1 MGNDATSNPIVSRKQ
16 KVERRRMSPPF
27 RFASILRLRIR
38 ERDLAASAVE
48 EVVRAMAMIDSQ
60 VDEARAELQSLVH
73 ERKKASTGNVA
84 VSNLLDFQRHQLVLM
99 GNIQFLTQQRSTL
112 LQEKQRR
119 ESKLM
124 KAQQAV
130 KSFENLSEQQ
140 QNEARRLENERLQS
154 RLDEWSNTRSVVK
167 NSIGG
172 S

>member
-1 MGNDATSNPIVSRKQ
+1 
-16 KVERRRMSPPF
+16 MSPPF
-27 RFASILRLRIR
+27 RFASILQLRIR

-60 VDEARAELQSLVH
+60 VDEARMELQSLVH
-73 ERKKASTGNVA
+73 ERKMASTGNVA

-124 KAQQAV
+124 KAQQAM

-140 QNEARRLENERLQS
+140 QNEAQRLGNERLQS

-167 NSIGG
+167 NNNGG

>member
-1 MGNDATSNPIVSRKQ
+1 
-16 KVERRRMSPPF
+16 MSPPF

-73 ERKKASTGNVA
+73 ERKMASTGNVA

-140 QNEARRLENERLQS
+140 QNEALRLENERLQS

-167 NSIGG
+167 NSKGG